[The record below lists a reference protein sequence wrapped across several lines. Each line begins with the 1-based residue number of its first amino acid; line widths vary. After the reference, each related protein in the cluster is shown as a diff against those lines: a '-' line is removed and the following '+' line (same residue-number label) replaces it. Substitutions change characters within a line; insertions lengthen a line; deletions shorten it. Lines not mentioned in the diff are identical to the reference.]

1 MRWAWTVAV
10 VLGLTACESGGN
22 SGAETDASSSSTD
35 PGSEASD
42 TTAPPTSSSTTSL
55 DPTTTGRPDPST
67 TSALGTSSSGGEA
80 SSSSSSSSSGGVA
93 SLCDAGSF
101 PAMWQDGTSCP
112 EDTVQVHRY
121 SENTFILRQSLC
133 TGFEG
138 PFLYLLFGEDRVLL
152 EDTGYNGV
160 QVASVVTDIIDGW
173 LAEQGRDSIELV
185 VVNSHGHGDHVGG
198 NNQFQGLPNATV
210 VGFDVPSI
218 SNFFGID
225 NWREEIVEYDLGG
238 RVLDVIPIPGHQ
250 SAHVAFFDRA
260 EGLLF
265 TGDTLYPGRL
275 YIQDFPTY
283 VSSIERM
290 VDHVESQDVCWVF
303 GTHIE
308 MTDQPGVDFDFGADE
323 HPNEREL
330 QLGLEHLVE
339 LRDAV
344 VAMDQPEQEVHDDFI
359 IFPL

>member
-1 MRWAWTVAV
+1 MRWAWRVAV
-10 VLGLTACESGGN
+10 VLGLTACGSAEG
-22 SGAETDASSSSTD
+22 SGAETDASSSSSN
-35 PGSEASD
+35 PGSEAGD
-42 TTAPPTSSSTTSL
+42 TTAPASSSTTTVT
-55 DPTTTGRPDPST
+55 DPTTSGRPDPST
-67 TSALGTSSSGGEA
+67 TSALDTSSSAGDP
-80 SSSSSSSSSGGVA
+80 SSSSSGGVA
-93 SLCDAGSF
+93 NVCEAGSF
-101 PAMWQDGTSCP
+101 PTMWQDGTSCP

-160 QVASVVTDIIDGW
+160 NVASVVGEVIEGW
-173 LAEQGRDSIELV
+173 LAEQGRDSIDLV

-198 NNQFQGLPNATV
+198 NNQFQGAANTTV
-210 VGFDVPSI
+210 VGFDVASI
-218 SNFFGID
+218 SDFFGIE

-250 SAHVAFFDRA
+250 SAHVAFFDRN

-275 YIQDFPTY
+275 YIQDFPSY

-290 VDHVESQDVCWVF
+290 VAHVESQEVCWVF

-344 VAMDQPEQEVHDDFI
+344 AAMDQPVQEVHDDFI

>member
-1 MRWAWTVAV
+1 MRSVWMV
-10 VLGLTACESGGN
+10 VVSCAALAC
-22 SGAETDASSSSTD
+22 GAEGETNTGTDSSGSSSDGT
-35 PGSEASD
+35 GAMVTAAAS
-42 TTAPPTSSSTTSL
+42 TSSTSTS
-55 DPTTTGRPDPST
+55 ST
-67 TSALGTSSSGGEA
+67 AVSSSGQPNG
-80 SSSSSSSSSGGVA
+80 SSTGPGSTGAAGSSSSGGSNSICEVGG
-93 SLCDAGSF
+93 L
-101 PAMWQDGTSCP
+101 PARWQDGTRCP
-112 EDTVQVHRY
+112 EETVQVHRY
-121 SENTFILRQSLC
+121 SDDTFILRQSLC
-133 TGFEG
+133 TGFEA

-160 QVASVVTDIIDGW
+160 DVASVVSGIIDAR
-173 LAEQGRDSIELV
+173 LAERGQESIELV

-198 NNQFQGLPNATV
+198 NAQFQGLPNTTV

-218 SNFFGID
+218 SSFFGID
-225 NWREEIVEYDLGG
+225 NWREEVAEYDLGG

-250 SAHVAFFDRA
+250 SAHVALFDRA
-260 EGLLF
+260 EGLLL

-283 VSSIERM
+283 VASVERM
-290 VDHVESQDVCWVF
+290 VAHVESQEVCRVF

-323 HPNEREL
+323 HPGERALE
-330 QLGLEHLVE
+330 LGLEHLVE

-344 VAMDQPEQEVHDDFI
+344 VAMDEPVQEVHDDFI